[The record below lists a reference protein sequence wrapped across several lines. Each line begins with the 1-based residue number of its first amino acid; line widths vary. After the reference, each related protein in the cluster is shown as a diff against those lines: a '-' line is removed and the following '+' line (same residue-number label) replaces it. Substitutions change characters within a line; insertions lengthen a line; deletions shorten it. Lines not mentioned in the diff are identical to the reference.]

1 MNLRFDNMQFWGTV
15 IFSVCWMK
23 NEDGEFGVWQD
34 LSTTHNSM
42 AVNTKLLSQS
52 HSLWRRSF
60 FLPPSIESRYK
71 AADRQEFENFSF
83 QTNDTQLN
91 GHGGAQKPSVSLY
104 TQASIWIRPSQRFQR
119 FHCHQ
124 RIIFLDD
131 GTFFLSNLCN
141 NRNFINHEDGIQE
154 RILQDVLQ

>member
-1 MNLRFDNMQFWGTV
+1 MLLDEEWRWWIWCMARFINNPQFNGSEYQIV
-15 IFSVCWMK
+15 EPK
-23 NEDGEFGVWQD
+23 
-34 LSTTHNSM
+34 
-42 AVNTKLLSQS
+42 
-52 HSLWRRSF
+52 SF
-60 FLPPSIESRYK
+60 FVTQIIFLPPSIESRYK

-154 RILQDVLQ
+154 RILQDVLQYIIFSE